1 MENQNV
7 YQTSE
12 LEIASYLVTKHH
24 KLLGCAPHPN
34 KPRLCLFTFGDD
46 AQAELTGYYAGDEVS
61 ATELFAAF
69 RRLRDLIQQVR
80 SSSNISTNNMENN
93 TNEQRRYTPRY

>member
-1 MENQNV
+1 RNV

-12 LEIASYLVTKHH
+12 LEIASFLVARRY

-34 KPRLCLFTFGDD
+34 KPRLCLFTFPAE
-46 AQAELTGYYAGDEVS
+46 AQDELTAYYSGAEVA
-61 ATELFAAF
+61 ATDLFAAF

-80 SSSNISTNNMENN
+80 NSSTPSTPNTNNMEN
-93 TNEQRRYTPRY
+93 TYNERRNYRQ